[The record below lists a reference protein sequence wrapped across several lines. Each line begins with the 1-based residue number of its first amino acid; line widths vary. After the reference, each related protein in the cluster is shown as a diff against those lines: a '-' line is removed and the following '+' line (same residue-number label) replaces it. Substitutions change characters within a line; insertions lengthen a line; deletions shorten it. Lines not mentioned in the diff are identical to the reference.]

1 MATFVSEEVR
11 RMVEWMFVLMKLGEP
26 FVVVNNGTIMLHLL
40 CVDNSD
46 IHHMVGYTQ
55 LTLVYSTKRLLI
67 V

>member
-1 MATFVSEEVR
+1 
-11 RMVEWMFVLMKLGEP
+11 MVEWMFVLMKLGEP